1 MPIAV
6 RAVSMGV
13 MAPNPFVAPR
23 AASAG
28 RRTQPAMPGTAI
40 ALSTPPLGVWVA
52 MAALVSALVLGGGG
66 TSNPTTELVLH
77 PLMALLVALPLIN
90 SRLAE
95 GLWRPVPRLA
105 WAMAALVLVVPMA
118 QLVPLPPALW
128 QSLPGRA
135 AEMQSLAL
143 IGGIRAGCRGRLH
156 RRARSSRLSPWFARC
171 WRCCCLPGSV
181 RHIGCGWWWP
191 W

>member
-1 MPIAV
+1 
-6 RAVSMGV
+6 
-13 MAPNPFVAPR
+13 
-23 AASAG
+23 
-28 RRTQPAMPGTAI
+28 
-40 ALSTPPLGVWVA
+40 
-52 MAALVSALVLGGGG
+52 
-66 TSNPTTELVLH
+66 
-77 PLMALLVALPLIN
+77 MALLVALPLIN

-143 IGGIRAGCRGRLH
+143 IGGDRGWMPWSIAP
-156 RRARSSRLSPWFARC
+156 ARTFISLVAMVCPVLALLLFARVGAAHRL
-171 WRCCCLPGSV
+171 WLVVALVMTGFVSIVVGLLQIGHVGGFAGRSIPITTKAFWMASRPITMPRPMCCP
-181 RHIGCGWWWP
+181 R
-191 W
+191 